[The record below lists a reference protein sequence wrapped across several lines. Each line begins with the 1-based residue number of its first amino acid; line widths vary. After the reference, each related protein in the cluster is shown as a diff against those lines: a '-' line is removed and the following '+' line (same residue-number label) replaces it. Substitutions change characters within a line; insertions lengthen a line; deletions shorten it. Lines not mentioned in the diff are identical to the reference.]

1 MSETSTAAA
10 RLRRVEDELGRYIL
24 GRREEIRGALLGL
37 VARSHVFYLSPP
49 GAGKSYLASEVS
61 RRVRGSRFFRI
72 DLHAFTMR
80 EELFG
85 PVSLS
90 AMRERDAL
98 ERKTDGYLPAAHVAQ
113 LDEIWKCPPTT
124 LNTLLTALNE
134 REFRN
139 GDRTVRIPLLSMI
152 ATSNEMPPL
161 DRTLDALWD
170 RILLRY
176 RVRPLTDPGERRE
189 ATRFSLAMRAFE
201 AEARRFADE
210 LSTARAS
217 RYRSE
222 RAAAG
227 TDPSKVAEAERTYK
241 QGALA
246 TPRPDRW
253 VIDVAG
259 ELLATGTAR
268 AALERDGI
276 AVERKIPVDGELLI
290 KHLAGWL
297 TERSLDLPYETFL
310 DLGDL
315 DALARAALAV
325 EIPEA
330 VEASIYRILDA
341 SGGASVRRE
350 AELRALIGAQAT
362 IEGRSVA
369 SLTDLAILTH
379 ALWDRPEQEAEVRR
393 AVERETGNADA
404 ELAALRATLN
414 EWGGRAAEPL
424 STVEKIA
431 FRDQMRLE
439 LKRFEEKAR
448 AFPDRADLSAILDEA
463 KGFVEAYNG
472 AIFASAADAALE
484 RPAPPAVAP
493 APFVPEPLVAAAPAP
508 VVAAAPAPVVAAA
521 PAPLAAEPTL
531 DPGPVDGSTVSEES
545 EQTRTLLD
553 EILNPLDYPEQPTA
567 PSDGAPTLPSG
578 VRWDEPAGR

>member
-1 MSETSTAAA
+1 MSEITAATA
-10 RLRRVEDELGRYIL
+10 RLRRVEEELGRYIH
-24 GRREEIRGALLGL
+24 GRRDEIRGALLGL

-61 RRVRGSRFFRI
+61 RRIRGSRFFRI

-98 ERKTDGYLPAAHVAQ
+98 ERKTEGYLPAAHVVQ

-139 GDRTVRIPLLSMI
+139 GDRSVRIPLVSMI
-152 ATSNEMPPL
+152 ATSNEMPPS

-176 RVRPLTDPGERRE
+176 RVRPLTDPEERRA
-189 ATRFSLAMRAFE
+189 ATAFSLSMRAFE
-201 AEARRFADE
+201 AEARRFAEE
-210 LSTARAS
+210 LATARAT
-217 RYRSE
+217 RYRNE

-227 TDPSKVAEAERTYK
+227 ADAAKAAEAERTYK

-246 TPRPDRW
+246 APRPDRW
-253 VIDVAG
+253 VVDVAG
-259 ELLATGTAR
+259 EFISTPAAR

-276 AVERKIPVDGELLI
+276 PVERRIPVDGELLI
-290 KHLAGWL
+290 RHLAAWL
-297 TERSLDLPYETFL
+297 TEQRLDLPYETFL

-315 DALARAALAV
+315 ETMARAALAV
-325 EIPEA
+325 EIPDA
-330 VEASIYRILDA
+330 VDATIYRIMDA
-341 SGGASVRRE
+341 TGGASVRRE
-350 AELRALIGAQAT
+350 TELRALIGAQAT

-369 SLTDLAILTH
+369 SVADLAVLAH
-379 ALWDRPEQEAEVRR
+379 VLWDRPEQEAEVRR

-404 ELAALRATLN
+404 ELAALRATLD

-424 STVEKIA
+424 ATVEKIA
-431 FRDQMRLE
+431 FRDQMTKE
-439 LKRFEEKAR
+439 LKGFERIAA
-448 AFPDRADLSAILDEA
+448 AFPDRADLAALVTEA
-463 KGFVEAYNG
+463 TSFLGRYNEG
-472 AIFASAADAALE
+472 IFAAAASAAVATAPSSQI
-484 RPAPPAVAP
+484 PAPIAP
-493 APFVPEPLVAAAPAP
+493 APATMPVAFATPAAPSI
-508 VVAAAPAPVVAAA
+508 
-521 PAPLAAEPTL
+521 
-531 DPGPVDGSTVSEES
+531 DPF
-545 EQTRTLLD
+545 
-553 EILNPLDYPEQPTA
+553 LNPLDYPAQSGPADERPADAA
-567 PSDGAPTLPSG
+567 PSLPSG
-578 VRWDEPAGR
+578 VRWDEPTES